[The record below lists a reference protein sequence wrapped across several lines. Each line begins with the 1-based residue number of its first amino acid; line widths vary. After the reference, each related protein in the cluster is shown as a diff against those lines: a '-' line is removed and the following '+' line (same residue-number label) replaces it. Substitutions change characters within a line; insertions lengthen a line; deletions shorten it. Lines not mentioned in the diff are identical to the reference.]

1 MQSLIYGGAT
11 GGVFSALQSFAATTV
26 VSPLATLAGAGLA
39 TAGAWFHGDREDP
52 AAAEPEDNNTPE
64 L

>member
-1 MQSLIYGGAT
+1 MT
-11 GGVFSALQSFAATTV
+11 GGVFSVLQSLGATME

-39 TAGAWFHGDREDP
+39 AAGAWLRGDREDP
-52 AAAEPEDNNTPE
+52 AAAEPENNNHPE